1 MVPTALGIQKT
12 QGFAE
17 CMQGLICDGIWTFGQ
32 NYQKLG
38 AEFVIVRS
46 SRSGTNLPLP
56 LINGKL
62 PYCDEDL
69 PCDQADTTN
78 VFHHV
83 MYPPTRP
90 RLANYFVKRTF

>member
-1 MVPTALGIQKT
+1 MVPTALGIQKM

-32 NYQKLG
+32 NYRKLG
-38 AEFVIVRS
+38 AEFVIEES
-46 SRSGTNLPLP
+46 SSAGTSLPLP

-62 PYCDEDL
+62 LYCYENL
-69 PCDQADTTN
+69 LCDQADTTN

-83 MYPPTRP
+83 MYPPT
-90 RLANYFVKRTF
+90 